1 LLDTLSDKDGPPY
14 IEDAMLILA
23 ARVEKV
29 LALHKHVPQ
38 LTNSG
43 FCEQCKETDNEFNWP
58 CPTVRILNGES
69 E

>member
-1 LLDTLSDKDGPPY
+1 MSKPTAREL
-14 IEDAMLILA
+14 IEEYRTHTVPSSLRCVEALA

-29 LALHKHVPQ
+29 LEAHKA
-38 LTNSG
+38 G
-43 FCEQCKETDNEFNWP
+43 GGWACELCQTHLP